1 LESGVS
7 SYCQLSRPLRQELDG
22 DSWNRPIQH
31 QLQEVSVPG
40 TVARVTEISAK
51 SDTNFEDA
59 VRVGLDRANSTLR
72 GVTSAWVK
80 EQSVDVQDGAI
91 VAYRVNLLVTFVLE

>member
-1 LESGVS
+1 M
-7 SYCQLSRPLRQELDG
+7 
-22 DSWNRPIQH
+22 
-31 QLQEVSVPG
+31 PG

-51 SDTNFEDA
+51 SDTSFEDA
-59 VRVGLDRANSTLR
+59 VKVGLDRTNSTLR

>member
-1 LESGVS
+1 MA
-7 SYCQLSRPLRQELDG
+7 
-22 DSWNRPIQH
+22 
-31 QLQEVSVPG
+31 G

-51 SDTNFEDA
+51 SDSSFEDA
-59 VRVGLDRANSTLR
+59 VKVGLDRATSTLR

-80 EQSVDVQDGAI
+80 EQSIEVENGAV